1 MHLQTEL
8 SQPLPLHPE
17 SPALH
22 NSTPPHPP
30 LHIPTPIFFT
40 SRLPLPHRP
49 SPPRLP
55 KEEQELFEA
64 LQRQSTGAFST
75 PVSQRRTPPRINQSP
90 NSNSNPSDIADAE
103 SLISSRTYNSASE
116 SHQSGTSSE
125 IHSQS
130 PPPVEEE
137 QEMKRVIE
145 AKGSGEELHPA
156 VRRGAMPEFDGDV
169 NPKTGEVGGPKNE
182 PLRWGS
188 AGEWSYN
195 GRTTDF

>member
-1 MHLQTEL
+1 MSPILSPLRSSSCTPKPRSPNLSLFSLNRLLSTTPRHHLLPTP
-8 SQPLPLHPE
+8 SRPQPS
-17 SPALH
+17 SPAD
-22 NSTPPHPP
+22 
-30 LHIPTPIFFT
+30 
-40 SRLPLPHRP
+40 LPFRTGP

-75 PVSQRRTPPRINQSP
+75 PASQRRTPPRINQSP
-90 NSNSNPSDIADAE
+90 DSNESDVADAE
-103 SLISSRTYNSASE
+103 SLVSRRTDKLA
-116 SHQSGTSSE
+116 
-125 IHSQS
+125 SQS
-130 PPPVEEE
+130 PGTVAGEEE
-137 QEMKRVIE
+137 QEIKRVIE
-145 AKGSGEELHPA
+145 AKGDGAELHPA
-156 VRRGAMPEFDGDV
+156 VRRGAKPEFEGDV